1 MFQSLLQ
8 KKQMDQQNQ
17 SMRLVLSTDAKP
29 RLKWTH
35 ELHQRFAEAI
45 NQLGGAEKAT
55 PKSLMR
61 VMGIPGL
68 TLYHL
73 KSHLQKY
80 RLGKSQQVETC
91 SDNKQDYIEIQSTG
105 SQCSREISVGNQN
118 QTTESLKISEALQI
132 QMEVQKKLYEQI
144 EVQKHLQF
152 RIEAQGKY
160 LQSVL
165 MKAQEALAGHG
176 SCSTTGVEHA
186 NKDELLSQL
195 LSIINNACP
204 SSPISELTETRGLSL
219 NFGEKK
225 QNRGTMCSLESSL
238 TSSESSERKEENQ
251 TIDEA
256 ENTSNYNSIS
266 VELPLISIVTESK
279 TFKTDTNDEAS
290 GKKRSATTD
299 FDGGCVDQ
307 SDGKRC
313 GKKLRKSELSQ
324 MLDLNIKYERDV
336 DLSSTE
342 IDLNCSSSF

>member
-1 MFQSLLQ
+1 
-8 KKQMDQQNQ
+8 MDQQNQ

-35 ELHQRFAEAI
+35 ELHQRFTDAI

-80 RLGKSQQVETC
+80 RLGKSQLVETC
-91 SDNKQDYIEIQSTG
+91 SDNKQDYIEIQNSDG
-105 SQCSREISVGNQN
+105 QCSREISVGNQN
-118 QTTESLKISEALQI
+118 QTTESLKIAEALEV

-165 MKAQEALAGHG
+165 MKAQEALAGY
-176 SCSTTGVEHA
+176 SSSSSTTGVEHA
-186 NKDELLSQL
+186 KAELSQL

-204 SSPISELTETRGLSL
+204 SSPLSELTETRGFSL
-219 NFGEKK
+219 NFGERK

-238 TSSESSERKEENQ
+238 TSSESSERKEEKQ
-251 TIDEA
+251 TINEA
-256 ENTSNYNSIS
+256 ENTPNYNSIS
-266 VELPLISIVTESK
+266 VELPLMAIESEGR
-279 TFKTDTNDEAS
+279 TFRTNANDGGS
-290 GKKRSATTD
+290 GRKRSATID
-299 FDGGCVDQ
+299 LDGRCVDQ
-307 SDGKRC
+307 PDGKIC
-313 GKKLRKSELSQ
+313 GKKPRKSEFSQ
-324 MLDLNIKYERDV
+324 MLDLNSKYERDI
-336 DLSSTE
+336 DSSSLE